1 MKSSFTAFAALLS
14 LASLVNAAPA
24 PAPTAGDV
32 CIQVISTGPPIISPT
47 LGLQLTGSA
56 GTQATLQKTG
66 LTQGWNFNNGGLG
79 SPKYCTKAWLNIQPG
94 AYPWKKLV
102 WEATQK
108 TTTWKT
114 GYDVNL
120 AAGATSTYNAT
131 STFLACSPNY
141 ETFAPEMFL
150 FLLTDENVTIPVVND
165 ETLSNVNIK
174 TCVKTKL
181 HIPPDTIATV
191 AA

>member
-1 MKSSFTAFAALLS
+1 MKPSFATLTALLS
-14 LASLVNAAPA
+14 VAGFASAAPA
-24 PAPTAGDV
+24 PVPSADV

-56 GTQATLQKTG
+56 GTQATLQKAG

-94 AYPWKKLV
+94 AFPWKKLV
-102 WEATQK
+102 WGATQT

-114 GYDVNL
+114 GYDVDL
-120 AAGATSTYNAT
+120 AAGGTSTYNAT

-150 FLLTDENVTIPVVND
+150 FLLTDENVKLPVIND
-165 ETLSNVNIK
+165 DTLTNVNVK

-181 HIPPDTIATV
+181 HIPPDTIATI